1 MKQNKIKKIRNDR
14 GLSVRELSKK
24 TGISYSYLNELENG
38 NKNNPTK
45 ETMDKLA
52 EALATTVCE
61 LFY

>member
-14 GLSVRELSKK
+14 GLSVRELSEK

>member
-1 MKQNKIKKIRNDR
+1 MKQNKIKKIRNER
-14 GLSVRELSKK
+14 GLSVRELSEK

-45 ETMDKLA
+45 ATMDKLA
-52 EALATTVCE
+52 EALVTTVCE